1 MIKTSEEKGCLNKY
15 LYYFLS
21 SIEIENSGKY
31 ERHFKYVKKL
41 RVPLPPMDV
50 QKKIVEECEK
60 IDAQV
65 ERNNAVILD
74 AISEISA
81 TIDALKGQRQ
91 SLKSFM
97 TYGKGRVDYAE
108 IAPNS
113 YISTDNMLQN
123 CEGVKPY
130 EGVPNVGTV
139 VAYQKGDI
147 LLSNIRPYLKKL
159 WMADCYGGCSPDVLV
174 LHNEKEDSV
183 DSAFIYYSLRR
194 QEFFD
199 YIMSDIKGMKMPR
212 GKKETIEKYEITLP
226 SVEIQKEVVKKLQKL
241 DEQIKE
247 ANQQIANASSAKQA
261 ILDKYL
267 K

>member
-97 TYGKGRVDYAE
+97 TYGK
-108 IAPNS
+108 
-113 YISTDNMLQN
+113 
-123 CEGVKPY
+123 
-130 EGVPNVGTV
+130 
-139 VAYQKGDI
+139 
-147 LLSNIRPYLKKL
+147 
-159 WMADCYGGCSPDVLV
+159 
-174 LHNEKEDSV
+174 
-183 DSAFIYYSLRR
+183 
-194 QEFFD
+194 
-199 YIMSDIKGMKMPR
+199 
-212 GKKETIEKYEITLP
+212 
-226 SVEIQKEVVKKLQKL
+226 VE
-241 DEQIKE
+241 
-247 ANQQIANASSAKQA
+247 
-261 ILDKYL
+261 
-267 K
+267 